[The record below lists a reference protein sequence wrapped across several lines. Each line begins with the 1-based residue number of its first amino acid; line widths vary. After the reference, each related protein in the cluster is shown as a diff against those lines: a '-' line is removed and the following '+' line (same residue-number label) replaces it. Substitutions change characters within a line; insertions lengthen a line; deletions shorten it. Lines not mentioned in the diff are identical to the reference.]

1 MILCCWIGTPQ
12 LLFLH
17 WLCSWI
23 WVLGFQLS
31 GQSLKGIDHK
41 TCKGHWQTHTSGFL
55 LGLSKALDS
64 PLSMPVSVLCRTLLG
79 LSKALDSPCQCLSTH
94 GVGYT
99 EPFHICQKRLIA
111 PVHAFQ
117 HMKCATQRPPGFAW
131 RIPHSC
137 SVDKVYVAILQC
149 MDASVWLRFSRISFC
164 LGIWLCLHFLLEDYM
179 CTLVLAFSL
188 IILNEGLDIHCMCFC
203 YDVLVESVCCHHNL
217 WFLWWDG
224 VSLQVS
230 FLLPCQV
237 CIPCLAS
244 ASK

>member
-1 MILCCWIGTPQ
+1 MPLNTWS
-12 LLFLH
+12 LLHRTLPY
-17 WLCSWI
+17 
-23 WVLGFQLS
+23 
-31 GQSLKGIDHK
+31 
-41 TCKGHWQTHTSGFL
+41 
-55 LGLSKALDS
+55 LSKALDS
-64 PLSMPVSVLCRTLLG
+64 PLSMLFNMT
-79 LSKALDSPCQCLSTH
+79 
-94 GVGYT
+94 
-99 EPFHICQKRLIA
+99 F
-111 PVHAFQ
+111 
-117 HMKCATQRPPGFAW
+117 PGFSW

-137 SVDKVYVAILQC
+137 SLDKVYVPILQC
-149 MDASVWLRFSRISFC
+149 MDASVWLRFSQISFC
-164 LGIWLCLHFLLEDYM
+164 LGIWLCLHYLLEDYM

-188 IILNEGLDIHCMCFC
+188 IMLNEGLVIHCMCFC